1 VVRENKWRAARYG
14 LDAEIILDDHG
25 STIRPAR
32 EAILDLADDLMP
44 IARKLDCEKELARVE
59 HVLQVGASYERQRAA
74 AAAADG
80 DLRAVVALLV
90 DEMKHGLPA

>member
-1 VVRENKWRAARYG
+1 
-14 LDAEIILDDHG
+14 
-25 STIRPAR
+25 
-32 EAILDLADDLMP
+32 
-44 IARKLDCEKELARVE
+44 VE

-90 DEMKHGLPA
+90 DEMKHGLPD